1 MSTGPLHAVIIYLL
15 VLILSFKDA
24 QHHNS
29 LLDFLKSVA
38 RCYLEQKR
46 PKEFIMDLL
55 ELNVPDLF
63 MMDCEGS
70 TSTIQSDILSNSVPD
85 EFTQF
90 LTEYI
95 QRNHLHQVI
104 LEDVEKI
111 WVSNCDNRLLFR
123 RRYV

>member
-1 MSTGPLHAVIIYLL
+1 MA
-15 VLILSFKDA
+15 K
-24 QHHNS
+24 
-29 LLDFLKSVA
+29 
-38 RCYLEQKR
+38 CYLEQGR

-63 MMDCEGS
+63 MMDNEGS

-95 QRNHLHQVI
+95 QRNNLHEAI
-104 LEDVEKI
+104 LQDVEKI
-111 WVSNCDNRLLFR
+111 WVCCDELSLSMSINVFIFIQGLVVEHSNFQQLVLL
-123 RRYV
+123 VLQQV